1 VGDIPK
7 EFGIFPMCIVD
18 ISTLFFIPPKVIL
31 VEVVFCFTAIH
42 VIPGVLAGSAA
53 RWEPLAVKKLGG

>member
-1 VGDIPK
+1 
-7 EFGIFPMCIVD
+7 MCIVD